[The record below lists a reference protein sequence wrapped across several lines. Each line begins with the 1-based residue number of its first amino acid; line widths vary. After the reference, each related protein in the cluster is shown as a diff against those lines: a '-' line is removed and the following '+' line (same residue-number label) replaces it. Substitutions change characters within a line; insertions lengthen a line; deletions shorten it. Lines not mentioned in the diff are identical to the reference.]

1 MGNAPPLT
9 PHPPPQMTCLQSSIF
24 ALAVNIMIFTFLE
37 YNTKFATNGDDGACN
52 PVTSA
57 TSIVIK
63 WNATNAY
70 HWIRVVFKSQGQFH
84 NFRIGLN
91 GVLNCTNKRLSCGRV
106 YSRCLQHYLSPL
118 TQLELYGTAVDNV
131 CSIYVMYDCNFTLKQ
146 QALQSS
152 KFPYSNPS
160 EEARASN
167 AIDGSTNQSHL
178 IFMCPH
184 LIHYPHQ
191 KQ

>member
-1 MGNAPPLT
+1 MCEYQCHCKSSARHSEHWMGNAPPLT

-118 TQLELYGTAVDNV
+118 TQLELYLWD
-131 CSIYVMYDCNFTLKQ
+131 
-146 QALQSS
+146 SS
-152 KFPYSNPS
+152 
-160 EEARASN
+160 RHCVL
-167 AIDGSTNQSHL
+167 HL
-178 IFMCPH
+178 RH
-184 LIHYPHQ
+184 V
-191 KQ
+191 